1 MSGFIEFL
9 GHLGGKKVSQMS
21 ASTTATPSTKGNYFR
36 YATERTD
43 D

>member
-9 GHLGGKKVSQMS
+9 GHFGGKKVSQVS
-21 ASTTATPSTKGNYFR
+21 SSSTATPSTKGNYFR
-36 YATERTD
+36 YATERND